1 MGVTNKYRS
10 SILLEAVSPKYKRSA
25 SVWIVC
31 NTYESFPP
39 RIEHSTDRRTAIY
52 CQILLDTD
60 ESPTLTLVRV
70 LYHIPTG
77 AELATSTI
85 YIYSGHRYGACVPK
99 AVYCFGFVSGGCVD
113 DTAVAFQRYEDG
125 KVNYSHRWDRGIY
138 FISGTASTKFKFESS
153 LKAATTVRTRVSP
166 IISAHSLCLTPF
178 FSNRSTRRVCEVV
191 CSTYESLPPVIK
203 QSTYRR
209 MALISDTLL
218 VR

>member
-1 MGVTNKYRS
+1 MSLSPLESNTRPIVARLFTAKFCLILTSHQLSHLYGCCTTYR
-10 SILLEAVSPKYKRSA
+10 
-25 SVWIVC
+25 
-31 NTYESFPP
+31 
-39 RIEHSTDRRTAIY
+39 
-52 CQILLDTD
+52 
-60 ESPTLTLVRV
+60 LVQNLGRV
-70 LYHIPTG
+70 L
-77 AELATSTI
+77 

-113 DTAVAFQRYEDG
+113 DTAVAFQRYEDSN
-125 KVNYSHRWDRGIY
+125 VNYSHRWDRGIY

-178 FSNRSTRRVCEVV
+178 FSNTSTRRVCEVV